1 MVNTNVLGFL
11 LFYLQLSILGGS
23 SLNLVGLYAQVIAHE
38 AIGDNSGRI
47 TLRREQVY
55 YSTQTRV
62 VQEYSILAQRLS
74 GVALPLVVNCRG
86 VDVKLKGNFLAPDKY
101 WKIIFFISH
110 PKHVLWVLKR
120 TVSMR
125 RFF

>member
-1 MVNTNVLGFL
+1 MVNTHVLGFL
-11 LFYLQLSILGGS
+11 LFRQLSILGGS
-23 SLNLVGLYAQVIAHE
+23 SLNLVGLYAQVVAHE

-86 VDVKLKGNFLAPDKY
+86 VDVKLKGNYRTPDKY
-101 WKIIFFISH
+101 CKLFSLFLIQNICCGNSKE
-110 PKHVLWVLKR
+110 P
-120 TVSMR
+120 SQ
-125 RFF
+125 

>member
-1 MVNTNVLGFL
+1 MVNTHVLGFL
-11 LFYLQLSILGGS
+11 LFLQLSILGGS
-23 SLNLVGLYAQVIAHE
+23 SLNLVGLYAQVVAHE

-86 VDVKLKGNFLAPDKY
+86 VDVKLKGNYYTTDTQSMSRANIVFAFL
-101 WKIIFFISH
+101 FIC
-110 PKHVLWVLKR
+110 LFIL
-120 TVSMR
+120 SMKLSQVN
-125 RFF
+125 